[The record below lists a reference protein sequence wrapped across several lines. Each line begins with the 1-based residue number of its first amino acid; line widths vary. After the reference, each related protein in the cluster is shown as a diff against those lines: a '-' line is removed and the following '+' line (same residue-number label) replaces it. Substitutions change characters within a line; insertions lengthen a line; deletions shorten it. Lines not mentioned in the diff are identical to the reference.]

1 MRPSDPSGASGPPSV
16 TSAPA
21 PEWPPRRQALRQAL
35 ALGATAVSA
44 SLARAALPP
53 SAEAPPPAAGDATL
67 TVPARPAGSPAD
79 VARDE
84 VYWSRVAALYRVDP
98 AVTNLEN
105 GFYGVM
111 TRPVLARYQQHI
123 EALNLRNSLYLRQDY
138 PRDAEQVRRRVAAA
152 VGAAPDEIALTRGA
166 TEALQNLVVNYRGLK
181 AGDTVLYADL
191 DHDSGQS
198 AFDHLAALRGAR
210 VGSLTIPEPA
220 THQGVID
227 AYAQALARHPRT
239 RLLLLTHVNNKTGLV
254 LPVADIARL
263 ARQRGVDVVLDAA
276 HSFGQ
281 LDFTVADLG
290 VDFIAFNL
298 HKWIGAPLGVG
309 FLYIKR
315 GRLDA
320 IAPHLAQAGEEKGPD
335 DVRRRVH
342 SGTTNT
348 ANVLTVPVALELHL
362 ALGAAHKEA
371 RVRYL
376 RDRWVAQARALGGV
390 EILAPDDPHL
400 VAGITGFRLA
410 GRRGR
415 DDNRAVA
422 TALRDRHGIFTVAR
436 GGVASGDV
444 VRVTPALF
452 TSAADVDRLG
462 EALRDLVA
470 RPPWAA

>member
-1 MRPSDPSGASGPPSV
+1 MPPSDLPE
-16 TSAPA
+16 AP
-21 PEWPPRRQALRQAL
+21 WLQRRQALRH
-35 ALGATAVSA
+35 ALGLGAAATGAAVSTV
-44 SLARAALPP
+44 RAGTP
-53 SAEAPPPAAGDATL
+53 AEAGSSGEAAL
-67 TVPARPAGSPAD
+67 TVPTPPAGSPAD

-84 VYWSRVAALYRVDP
+84 AYWSRVAALYRVDP

-111 TRPVLARYQQHI
+111 ARPVLARYQQHI

-138 PRDAEQVRRRVAAA
+138 PREAERVRAQVAAA
-152 VGAAPDEIALTRGA
+152 VGATPDEIALTRGA
-166 TEALQNLVVNYRGLK
+166 TEALQNLAINYRGLK

-198 AFDHLAALRGAR
+198 AFDRLAAQRGAQVAR
-210 VGSLTIPEPA
+210 LVIPEPA

-281 LDFTVADLG
+281 LDFKVADLG

-309 FLYIKR
+309 FLYIRR

-320 IAPHLAQAGEEKGPD
+320 IAPHFADADEARGPD
-335 DVRRRVH
+335 DIRRRVH

-348 ANVLTVPVALELHL
+348 ANVLTVPAALDLHL
-362 ALGAAHKEA
+362 ALGAARKEA

-376 RDRWVAQARALGGV
+376 RDRWVAQARALGGI
-390 EILAPDDPHL
+390 EILTPDDPRL

-410 GRRGR
+410 GKAGR

-422 TALRDRHGIFTVAR
+422 TALRERHGIFTVAR
-436 GGVASGDV
+436 GGLASGDV

-452 TSAADVDRLG
+452 TGAADVDRLA
-462 EALRDLVA
+462 EALRDIVL
-470 RPPWAA
+470 RPPRPA

>member
-1 MRPSDPSGASGPPSV
+1 MRGSTPPSDDPAGAPVGS
-16 TSAPA
+16 TTPA
-21 PEWPPRRQALRQAL
+21 LPPRRQALRH
-35 ALGATAVSA
+35 ALGLGVAAMGASA
-44 SLARAALPP
+44 AHAAP
-53 SAEAPPPAAGDATL
+53 
-67 TVPARPAGSPAD
+67 PAGSPAD

-84 VYWSRVAALYRVDP
+84 AYWSRVAALYRLDP
-98 AVTNLEN
+98 SVTNLEN
-105 GFYGVM
+105 GFYGIM
-111 TRPVLARYQQHI
+111 ARPVLARYQQHI

-138 PRDAEQVRRRVAAA
+138 ARDAEQVRTRVAAA
-152 VGAAPDEIALTRGA
+152 VGATPGEIALTRGA
-166 TEALQNLVVNYRGLK
+166 TEALQNLIVNYRGLK
-181 AGDTVLYADL
+181 TGDTVLYADL

-198 AFDHLAALRGAR
+198 AVDHLAAQRGAH
-210 VGSLTIPEPA
+210 VAKLVVPEPA
-220 THQGVID
+220 THQRVID
-227 AYAQALARHPRT
+227 AYAEALKRHPRT

-254 LPVADIARL
+254 LPVAEIAKL

-309 FLYIKR
+309 FLYIRK

-320 IAPHLAQAGEEKGPD
+320 IAPHLVDADEARGPD

-348 ANVLTVPVALELHL
+348 ANVLTVPTALDLHL

-376 RDRWVAQARALGGV
+376 RDRWVTQARALGGID
-390 EILAPDDPHL
+390 ILTPDDPRL

-410 GRRGR
+410 GKPGR

-422 TALRDRHGIFTVAR
+422 TALRERHGIFTVAR
-436 GGVASGDV
+436 GGLASGDV

-452 TSAADVDRLG
+452 TRAADVDRLA
-462 EALRDLVA
+462 EALRDIVA
-470 RPPWAA
+470 RPPRAA

>member
-1 MRPSDPSGASGPPSV
+1 MPPSDPVGARAASV
-16 TSAPA
+16 PES
-21 PEWPPRRQALRQAL
+21 EWPPRRQALRQAL
-35 ALGATAVSA
+35 ALGAAAVGA
-44 SLARAALPP
+44 PAAHAATPP
-53 SAEAPPPAAGDATL
+53 GAAESPPAADDAAL
-67 TVPARPAGSPAD
+67 TAPTPPAGSPAV
-79 VARDE
+79 VAGDE
-84 VYWSRVAALYRVDP
+84 AYWSRVKALYRVDP
-98 AVTNLEN
+98 SVINLEN

-111 TRPVLARYQQHI
+111 ARPVLARYQQHI

-138 PRDAEQVRRRVAAA
+138 ARDAEQVRARVAAA
-152 VGAAPDEIALTRGA
+152 VGAASDEVALTRGA
-166 TEALQNLVVNYRGLK
+166 TEALQNLVINYRGLK

-191 DHDSGQS
+191 DHDSGPS
-198 AFDHLAALRGAR
+198 AFDRLAAQRGAR
-210 VGSLTIPEPA
+210 VARLVIPEPA

-227 AYAQALARHPRT
+227 AYAQALTRHPRT

-254 LPVADIARL
+254 LPVAEIARL

-281 LDFTVADLG
+281 LDFTVADLD

-309 FLYIKR
+309 FLYIRR

-320 IAPHLAQAGEEKGPD
+320 IAPHFADAGEDARGPD
-335 DVRRRVH
+335 DIRRRVH

-348 ANVLTVPVALELHL
+348 ANVLTVPAALDLHL
-362 ALGAAHKEA
+362 ALGAARKEA

-376 RDRWVAQARALGGV
+376 RDRWVAQARALGGID
-390 EILAPDDPHL
+390 ILTPDDPRL

-410 GRRGR
+410 GKVGR

-422 TALRDRHGIFTVAR
+422 TALRERHGLFTVAR
-436 GGVASGDV
+436 GGLASGDV

-452 TSAADVDRLG
+452 TGAADVDRLA
-462 EALRDLVA
+462 EALREIVA
-470 RPPWAA
+470 RPPWSA